1 MTAIGDRAA
10 RAVAHRLLTVT
21 RHGLLEV
28 REPGG
33 VVSRFGAVDPGDP
46 LHAVLEVRSFAFY
59 RRMLRGS
66 LGLAEAHMD
75 GLWTSPDLV
84 TLVRLGARNGEA
96 LDRPRRWLRPL
107 IGPARAVRRARNT
120 ITRSRRQIAAHYD
133 LGNEL
138 FALFLDERMMY
149 SSAMFPTA
157 GATLDDASRHKIET
171 VCRKLGLTASDHL
184 LEIGTGWG
192 ALAVHAAVEYGCR
205 VTTTTIS
212 REQHEH
218 AQALVRAA
226 GVQDRVT
233 VLLRDYRELRGSYD
247 KLVSIEM
254 IEAVGWK
261 DFGTFF
267 ERCCELLTPN
277 GLMLLQAITIDDRAY
292 HVEKGNRSF
301 IATHIFPG
309 GCLPSSEII
318 ARCVARRTDLHT
330 VGVQDITAHYAETLR
345 HWRARFKDRIDDV
358 RALGYDERFVRLW
371 NLYLAYCEAG
381 FRERRIRDVQLLL
394 AKPRWRG
401 DAPAPALAASM
412 DADAQER
419 EAA

>member
-1 MTAIGDRAA
+1 MTARAI
-10 RAVAHRLLTVT
+10 VHRLLALT
-21 RHGLLEV
+21 RGGVLEL

-33 VVSRFGAVDPGDP
+33 EVTRFGELDPDDP
-46 LHAVLEVRSFAFY
+46 LHAVLEIHSRAFY
-59 RRMLRGS
+59 RRLLRGS

-84 TLVRLGARNGEA
+84 ALVRLGARNGEA
-96 LDRPRRWLRPL
+96 LDRPRRWLRPV
-107 IGPARAVRRARNT
+107 IGPARAVARARNT
-120 ITRSRRQIAAHYD
+120 ITRSRRQISAHYD

-149 SSAMFPTA
+149 SSAIFPRA
-157 GATLDDASRHKIET
+157 DATLEEASLHKIET
-171 VCRKLGLTASDHL
+171 VCRKVSLGPSDHL

-192 ALAVHAAVEYGCR
+192 ALAVHAAARYGCR

-212 REQHEH
+212 REQHDR
-218 AQALVRAA
+218 AVALVREA
-226 GVQDRVT
+226 GLEDRVT
-233 VLLRDYRELRGSYD
+233 VLLRDYRELRGRYD

-267 ERCCELLTPN
+267 ERCSRLLAPN

-301 IATHIFPG
+301 IATYIFPG

-318 ARCVARRTDLHT
+318 ARCVSRCTDLHA
-330 VGVQDITAHYAETLR
+330 VGAQDITEDYAETLR
-345 HWRARFKDRIDDV
+345 HWRARFGQRLDRV

-394 AKPRWRG
+394 AKPRWR
-401 DAPAPALAASM
+401 DDPRAPALDPTHAVERAA
-412 DADAQER
+412 A
-419 EAA
+419 